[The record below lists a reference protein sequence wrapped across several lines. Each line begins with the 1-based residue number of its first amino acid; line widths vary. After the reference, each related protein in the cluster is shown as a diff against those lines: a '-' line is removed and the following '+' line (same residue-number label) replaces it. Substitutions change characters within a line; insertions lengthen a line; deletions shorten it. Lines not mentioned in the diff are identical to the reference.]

1 MKVYTFTQARDHL
14 ATLLDEAK
22 RQEVIIRRRNGEQ
35 FSIALRP
42 PSASPFDVAPVSTQ
56 ATTEDILEAIRESRE
71 RE

>member
-1 MKVYTFTQARDHL
+1 MKVYTYTQAREHL
-14 ATLLDEAK
+14 ATVLDEAK

-42 PSASPFDVAPVSTQ
+42 QSASPFDVEPVRTR
-56 ATTEDILEAIRESRE
+56 ATTKDILDAIRESRE